1 MKLAVGCDDA
11 GEPLLKEIS
20 ELLRS
25 VPGVEF
31 VDLSAPVSQD
41 NVEYYPDVAERVAL
55 AVARGEFDRGI
66 LICGTGLGMAMT
78 ACKVPGIRAGTC
90 HDVYSAERAVKSN
103 NAQILTMGSRVIGPE
118 SAKTIVEAWLKSEY
132 VEGTRSAPK
141 VNRMIEIEGKYL

>member
-31 VDLSAPVSQD
+31 VDLSTPVSQD

-78 ACKVPGIRAGTC
+78 ACKVPGIRAATC

-103 NAQILTMGSRVIGPE
+103 NAQILAMGSRVIGPE
-118 SAKTIVEAWLKSEY
+118 SAKTVVEAWLKSEY
-132 VEGTRSAPK
+132 VENPRSAPK
-141 VNRMIEIEGKYL
+141 VNRMIEIENKYL

>member
-1 MKLAVGCDDA
+1 MKLAVACDDA
-11 GEPLLKEIS
+11 GEPLLKEIC

-78 ACKVPGIRAGTC
+78 ACKIPGIRAGTC

-118 SAKTIVEAWLKSEY
+118 SAKTVVEAWLKSEY
-132 VEGTRSAPK
+132 VENPRSAPK

>member
-31 VDLSAPVSQD
+31 VDLSASVSQD
-41 NVEYYPDVAERVAL
+41 HVEYYPDVAERVAL

-118 SAKTIVEAWLKSEY
+118 SAKTVVEAWLKSEY
-132 VEGTRSAPK
+132 VDNPRSAPK
-141 VNRMIEIEGKYL
+141 VNRMIEIESKYL